1 MRFISEPQLLR
12 KRRAPDYSIINHS
25 SSSSSSSN
33 DQSNAY
39 DPNIPRDYCRLI
51 YYEALDSLISLKERF
66 DQLCFRAYKN

>member
-1 MRFISEPQLLR
+1 MRFISEPKLLR

-25 SSSSSSSN
+25 SSSNSN